1 MSLQFQPVKELKY
14 SQAVAELDNILRT
27 MQSDRCD
34 IDMLSAYTRR
44 ATELIAE
51 CRSRLIATEDELR
64 DILGDLAP
72 EA

>member
-1 MSLQFQPVKELKY
+1 MSPEFQPVKELKY
-14 SQAVAELDNILRT
+14 AQAVAELDNILRT

-44 ATELIAE
+44 ATELIKE
-51 CRSRLIATEDELR
+51 CRARLTATEGELR
-64 DILGDLAP
+64 DILADLAP